1 MFLGAVLVMEAL
13 VRRVTIFRVLIVS
26 LLVWIP
32 LTVAVDSFFWGR
44 LLWPEAEVMYFNI
57 MLNKSRFV

>member
-44 LLWPEAEVMYFNI
+44 LLW
-57 MLNKSRFV
+57 

>member
-1 MFLGAVLVMEAL
+1 MVGM
-13 VRRVTIFRVLIVS
+13 VS
-26 LLVWIP
+26 LLVWVS
-32 LTVAVDSFFWGR
+32 LTVIVDSLFWGR